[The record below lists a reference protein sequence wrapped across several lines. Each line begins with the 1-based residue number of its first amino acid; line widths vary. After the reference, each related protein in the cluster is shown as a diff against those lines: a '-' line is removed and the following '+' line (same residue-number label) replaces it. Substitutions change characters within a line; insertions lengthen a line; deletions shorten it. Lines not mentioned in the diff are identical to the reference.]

1 MAEKDRLAESIKYRI
16 EWLRLL
22 WITLLAVGSGEVSL
36 LLSGLP
42 TLAHTGAA
50 IIGVPFMLV
59 VGVIVSRLDKQAR
72 KAIEDLREV

>member
-1 MAEKDRLAESIKYRI
+1 MAEKDRLSESIKYRV

-42 TLAHTGAA
+42 TLAHTGAS
-50 IIGVPFMLV
+50 IIGVLFMLV